1 MHVINTYLMTFIIN
15 NNNDQISFGRDEPFG
30 NSFAKKTVQIFFTTN
45 EIFPNEHNE
54 TILCIIYSV
63 NIQWLFL

>member
-1 MHVINTYLMTFIIN
+1 MAFIIT
-15 NNNDQISFGRDEPFG
+15 NNNDQISFGRIIITYICKPFG
-30 NSFAKKTVQIFFTTN
+30 NSFAGTVPIFFTTN

-63 NIQWLFL
+63 NIQ